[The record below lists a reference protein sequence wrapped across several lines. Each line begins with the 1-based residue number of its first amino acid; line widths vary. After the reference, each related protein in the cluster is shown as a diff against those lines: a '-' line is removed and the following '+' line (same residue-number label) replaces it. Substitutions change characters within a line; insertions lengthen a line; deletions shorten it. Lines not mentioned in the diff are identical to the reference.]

1 MGKLEI
7 NAIIAPRDAGKSSF
21 LYQKFVRYNEESVP
35 ILVVDSATDHPEK
48 SLLRMVQ
55 ASCPSVY
62 IPSPAQEDIKPVDSI
77 NTSDC
82 YYPLPIMEECTAT
95 DCSTVF
101 LADSAYYLEYGYC
114 TDDQAIRE
122 ARRKLYREFS
132 MQVAYAFT
140 ALSHPGG
147 RFLMIFDEIELED
160 TFGCV
165 VEQARRQS
173 GEIWLSLHE
182 VSGLGNNLS
191 LIDRLYTLS
200 NYELVS
206 YG

>member
-1 MGKLEI
+1 
-7 NAIIAPRDAGKSSF
+7 
-21 LYQKFVRYNEESVP
+21 
-35 ILVVDSATDHPEK
+35 
-48 SLLRMVQ
+48 MVQ
-55 ASCPSVY
+55 ARYPSVY
-62 IPSPAQEDIKPVDSI
+62 IPSPAQKDIRPVDSI
-77 NTSDC
+77 ISSDY
-82 YYPLPIMEECTAT
+82 YYPLPMMEECLAT

-114 TDDQAIRE
+114 TDDPAIRE

-132 MQVAYAFT
+132 MQVACAFT

-147 RFLMIFDEIELED
+147 RFLIIFDEIELED

-165 VEQARRQS
+165 IEQARRQS

-182 VSGLGNNLS
+182 IRGLGNNLPF
-191 LIDRLYTLS
+191 IDRLYTLS
-200 NYELVS
+200 NYELVP